1 MFSRFGHADPAGRAA
16 ATFLSTSDAA
26 ALGSRAAADG
36 LCVRKATMGIK
47 GDRPKAMS
55 EGELNQPGVEAREKV
70 GVIELSDA
78 VQFYFR
84 RVRTQGCR

>member
-1 MFSRFGHADPAGRAA
+1 
-16 ATFLSTSDAA
+16 
-26 ALGSRAAADG
+26 
-36 LCVRKATMGIK
+36 
-47 GDRPKAMS
+47 MS